1 MSTPS
6 SVARAVALVLVIGV
20 SLVSGACA
28 TVRPWQKGR
37 LANRCMMF
45 DPDGGLVA
53 FAAHWQESREGS
65 SGGYGVQ
72 GGGCGCK

>member
-1 MSTPS
+1 MQKSWP
-6 SVARAVALVLVIGV
+6 VLVVVALVALGGL
-20 SLVSGACA
+20 SAGCA

-45 DPDGGLVA
+45 DPDGGMVA
-53 FAAHWQESREGS
+53 FATHWQESREGS
-65 SGGYGVQ
+65 SGGYGMQ